1 MLVFLH
7 RDVKNLYFFSDLK
20 KVLAFEEGWAYLQ
33 WKPGNAFWFKK
44 KKVFAEFVKCDE
56 GQGVVDAV

>member
-7 RDVKNLYFFSDLK
+7 RDVKNLYFFSDLE
-20 KVLAFEEGWAYLQ
+20 KVLAFEEGWAYLP

-44 KKVFAEFVKCDE
+44 KKKKRL
-56 GQGVVDAV
+56 QNL

>member
-20 KVLAFEEGWAYLQ
+20 KVLAFEEGWAYLP
-33 WKPGNAFWFKK
+33 WKPGNVFWFKK
-44 KKVFAEFVKCDE
+44 TAFAEFVKDDE
-56 GQGVVDAV
+56 GQGDVDAV